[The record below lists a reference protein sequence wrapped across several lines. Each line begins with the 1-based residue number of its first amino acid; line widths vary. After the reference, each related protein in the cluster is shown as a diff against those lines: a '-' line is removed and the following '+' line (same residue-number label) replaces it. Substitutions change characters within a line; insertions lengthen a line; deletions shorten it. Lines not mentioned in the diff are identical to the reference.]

1 MYLQHFGLA
10 QYPFSLTPN
19 TRYFLKLPSHQ
30 HAFDA
35 LVAAL
40 SDDGNFSK
48 VVGEVGTGKTMLC
61 RKVLNAL
68 ELYPDKYQT
77 AYIPHPILSEEATM
91 RALAEELRMP
101 VEEDAS
107 YGELLK
113 QITACVLEHGKQG
126 RQVVLFIDEAQAMPE
141 ESLKAV
147 HLLTQALP
155 DTDCPLQVILFGQ
168 PELNDLLDSPMLK
181 QLQRAVS
188 YAYQLPALDGDG
200 VAAYVQH
207 RLSKAGYSGDHMFT
221 SQALSSLLTNS
232 RGVPR
237 LINILCHK
245 ALMVAFGKGERMIDE
260 SHVQAAADDTN
271 PGMRKASWTERLFGK
286 RSDSQLH

>member
-30 HAFDA
+30 HAFDS
-35 LVAAL
+35 LLAAL
-40 SDDGNFSK
+40 SDDCSFSK
-48 VVGEVGTGKTMLC
+48 IVGEVGTGKTMLC

-68 ELYPDKYQT
+68 EPYPDKYLT

-91 RALAEELRMP
+91 MAFAEELGLEI
-101 VEEDAS
+101 EES
-107 YGELLK
+107 TKFGELLK
-113 QITACVLEHGKQG
+113 KITGCVLENAKQD

-141 ESLKAV
+141 ESLKTI

-155 DTDCPLQVILFGQ
+155 GSNCPLQVVLFGQ
-168 PELNDLLDSPMLK
+168 PELNELLDRPMLK
-181 QLQRAVS
+181 QLQRSVS
-188 YAYQLPALDGDG
+188 FSYNLPSLDEAG

-207 RLSKAGYSGDHMFT
+207 RLIKAGYSGESMF
-221 SQALSSLLTNS
+221 SGQALKKLFESSN
-232 RGVPR
+232 GVPR

-245 ALMVAFGKGERMIDE
+245 ALMVAFGKGERAINE
-260 SHVQAAADDTN
+260 SHMNAAIEDTDT
-271 PGMRKASWTERLFGK
+271 GERSKTWSERLFGG
-286 RSDSQLH
+286 RFSRD

>member
-30 HAFDA
+30 HAFDSI
-35 LVAAL
+35 VAAL
-40 SDDGNFSK
+40 SDEGNFSK

-68 ELYPDKYQT
+68 EPYPEKYLT

-91 RALAEELRMP
+91 QAFAEELGLDTA
-101 VEEDAS
+101 ESSKLGD
-107 YGELLK
+107 LLK
-113 QITACVLEHGKQG
+113 QITGCILENARQG
-126 RQVVLFIDEAQAMPE
+126 RQVILFIDEAQAMPE
-141 ESLKAV
+141 ESLNTI

-155 DTDCPLQVILFGQ
+155 SDEHSLQIVLFGQ
-168 PELNDLLDSPMLK
+168 PELDELLNLPMLK
-181 QLQRAVS
+181 QLHRAVS
-188 YAYQLPALDGDG
+188 FSFVLPSLDEQG

-221 SQALSSLLTNS
+221 PRALESLYTAS

-245 ALMVAFGKGERMIDE
+245 SLMAAFGKGQRTIEEEHMK
-260 SHVQAAADDTN
+260 AAIEDTDT
-271 PGMRKASWTERLFGK
+271 GQRSKTWSERLFGDRFTNNK
-286 RSDSQLH
+286 